1 MSREG
6 IDRGP
11 PELNLKQV
19 SAGERVAWES
29 KEIQSRLPTDILL
42 LTVNDNEFNA
52 CLRYLGQDGPLIRS
66 TKSKNGREFWFG
78 QFGGEKHD
86 NTKVALIKT
95 AMGLPTTLTAVMSVV
110 QIVNP
115 KLVLSVGIC
124 ATMKPDKAELGDVV
138 IATKLICHDL
148 KKIKDNSKPEYR
160 GPHPEVSPRME
171 KFIPTAALDWK
182 APLKDPESKKV
193 KIHRAAMLTGSV
205 LLDSADAKQKL
216 ADEFPDALGLEM
228 EAAGR

>member
-66 TKSKNGREFWFG
+66 TKSKNGSEFWFG
-78 QFGGEKHD
+78 QFGVEKRD
-86 NTKVALIKT
+86 NVKVVLIKT
-95 AMGLPTTLTAVMSVV
+95 AMGPLEAQSAVDSVAKML
-110 QIVNP
+110 NP
-115 KLVLSVGIC
+115 KLVLYVGIC
-124 ATMKPDKAELGDVV
+124 ATMKPNKADLGDVL

-148 KKIKDNSKPEYR
+148 RKIDENNETEYR
-160 GPHPEVSPRME
+160 GPKPEVSPRMA
-171 KFIPTAALDWK
+171 KFIPTAAHGWK
-182 APLKDPESKKV
+182 APLKDPESKEV
-193 KIHRAAMLTGSV
+193 KIHQAVILTGS
-205 LLDSADAKQKL
+205 LLLNSKDEKEKL
-216 ADEFPDALGLEM
+216 MHEFRDALGLEM
-228 EAAGR
+228 EGEGR